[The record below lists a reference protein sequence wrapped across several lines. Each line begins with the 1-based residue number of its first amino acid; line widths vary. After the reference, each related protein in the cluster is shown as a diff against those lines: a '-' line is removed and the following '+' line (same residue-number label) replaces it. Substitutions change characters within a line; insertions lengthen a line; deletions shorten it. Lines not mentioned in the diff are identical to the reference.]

1 VAHGLGIFP
10 GFLSD
15 ARERAVRLA
24 FLARPSDDQRQ
35 ATDEGELAMKIV
47 VIGGTSLIGSNGVV
61 IRRQGDHEV
70 IAADRPARFGR

>member
-1 VAHGLGIFP
+1 
-10 GFLSD
+10 
-15 ARERAVRLA
+15 
-24 FLARPSDDQRQ
+24 
-35 ATDEGELAMKIV
+35 MKIV